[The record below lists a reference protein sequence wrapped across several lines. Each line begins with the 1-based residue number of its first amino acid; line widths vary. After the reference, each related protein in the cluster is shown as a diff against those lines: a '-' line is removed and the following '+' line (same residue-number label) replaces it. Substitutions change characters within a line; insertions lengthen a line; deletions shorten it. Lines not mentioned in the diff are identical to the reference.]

1 MQTFSTRD
9 PLSGKNE
16 AISRLGG
23 LNSLYIRHV
32 ERFQSRYHDSSAVL
46 MQLLNQKDYEGARIM
61 IHSLK
66 GLSATLGMN
75 DLYSISSDVENAI
88 LEGRYDDL
96 PPLLSSYEKSLDLV
110 VQSRADQSSSSEGT
124 GFSGFK

>member
-1 MQTFSTRD
+1 
-9 PLSGKNE
+9 
-16 AISRLGG
+16 
-23 LNSLYIRHV
+23 
-32 ERFQSRYHDSSAVL
+32 

-88 LEGRYDDL
+88 IEGRYDDL